1 MEKRERRKIRNI
13 MESVPSN
20 IIQAISDLADNEK
33 TLLNSALAD
42 LSNLNAA
49 DLTHLNRI
57 WPTIALERRR
67 KIINRLVDLAEEN
80 FELNF
85 DSILKS
91 CLKDPD
97 TEVRVKAIEGLW
109 ENEETIL
116 INIFIKMLKEDTS
129 EEVQAAAAKALGKY
143 AMLAELK
150 KLGPYSSNHVSQALL
165 AILNDHNKPREVW
178 RRALEAAAPLSLP
191 EVKRTIAEAYQS
203 NDPNVIN
210 SAIYAMG
217 KNCDSTWLPTLIKEM
232 SNNNAITRYEAAGAC
247 GELCNDE
254 AVPVLIKLTRDTDVN
269 VQQAAISSLGKIGG
283 IKAKQHLMKC
293 LNSTDEVI
301 SEAAE
306 IALKQIEAEEDSF
319 IL

>member
-1 MEKRERRKIRNI
+1 
-13 MESVPSN
+13 MESVPTN
-20 IIQAISDLADNEK
+20 IKQAITDL
-33 TLLNSALAD
+33 TLNDKPILNTILAD
-42 LSNLNAA
+42 LSNLNQG
-49 DLTHLNRI
+49 DLSYFI
-57 WPTIALERRR
+57 QAWPKISVERRR
-67 KIINRLVDLAEEN
+67 TIINRLVELAEEN

-97 TEVRVKAIEGLW
+97 SQVRVKAIEGLW

-116 INIFIKMLKEDTS
+116 INIFIRMLNEDSS

-165 AILNDHNKPREVW
+165 AILKDKNKPVEVW

-191 EVKRTIAEAYQS
+191 EVKKAISDAYQS
-203 NDPNVIN
+203 TDPNVVN

-217 KNCDSTWLPTLIKEM
+217 KNCDTVWLPTLIKELG
-232 SNNNAITRYEAAGAC
+232 SVSPNTRYEAAGAC
-247 GELCNDE
+247 GELCDEE
-254 AVPVLIKLTRDTDVN
+254 AVPYLIKLTRDNDAD
-269 VQQAAISSLGKIGG
+269 VQQAAIASLGKIGG
-283 IKAKQHLMKC
+283 TKAKQHLLKC
-293 LNSTDEVI
+293 LSSPDEVI

-306 IALKQIEAEEDSF
+306 SALKQIETEEDSF
-319 IL
+319 IM

>member
-1 MEKRERRKIRNI
+1 
-13 MESVPSN
+13 MESLPSN
-20 IIQAISDLADNEK
+20 IMQAISDLADNEK
-33 TLLNSALAD
+33 PLLNAALAD
-42 LSNLNAA
+42 LSNLHSF
-49 DLTHLNRI
+49 DLTHFNRI
-57 WPTIALERRR
+57 WSEIAVERRR

-97 TEVRVKAIEGLW
+97 AEVRVKAIEGLW
-109 ENEETIL
+109 EDEETIL
-116 INIFIKMLKEDTS
+116 INTFIKMLNEDTS

-150 KLGPYSSNHVSQALL
+150 KLGSYSSTHVSQALL
-165 AILNDHNKPREVW
+165 AILNDKKKPREVW

-191 EVKRTIAEAYQS
+191 EVKKAIAEAYQS
-203 NDPNVIN
+203 QDPNVIN
-210 SAIYAMG
+210 SAIYSMG

-232 SNNNAITRYEAAGAC
+232 SNTNATTRYEAAGAC
-247 GELCNDE
+247 GEFCNDE
-254 AVPVLIKLTRDTDVN
+254 TVPYLIKLTRDDDVN

-283 IKAKQHLMKC
+283 NKAKQHLMKC

-306 IALKQIEAEEDSF
+306 IALKQIEAEEDTF